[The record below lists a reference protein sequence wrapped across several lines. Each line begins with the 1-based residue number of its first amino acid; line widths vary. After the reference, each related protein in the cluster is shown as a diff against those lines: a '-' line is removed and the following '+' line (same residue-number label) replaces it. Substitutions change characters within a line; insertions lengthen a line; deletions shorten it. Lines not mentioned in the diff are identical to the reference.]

1 MAKISK
7 DMWQQLPKEEK
18 DKDLILR
25 PSLTYW
31 QDAWRRLKQNKFSM
45 LGLATIIILAILA
58 TFAPM
63 VIAHDYSSQNLSLA
77 NIPAKIRIYKVSDDS
92 YVYVH
97 REYKIYNVTAK
108 GEILK
113 RIREKEKNMKDNY
126 NIYELNGNTIKLDYH
141 FARLKGD
148 KNPENIKFKLY
159 VNDKEVSS
167 SKNVRNKSYLF
178 GTDTL
183 GRDLLARVLFGAR
196 ISLFIALIATVV
208 NFFIGVVYGGTS
220 GYLGGK
226 IDNIMMRIVD
236 IISVIPLL
244 LYVILLTVLIGTGLK
259 SIIIAIGSV
268 YWVGMARIVRGQVL
282 SLKEQEYVLAARTL
296 GASTMRIM
304 FRHLIPNAMG
314 PIIVAMTMMIPSA
327 IFTEAFLSFIGLGV
341 SPPIASWGTL
351 ASDALTGLR
360 SYPYQLFY
368 PSAAICITML
378 AFNFLGD
385 GLRDALDPRLR
396 K

>member
-1 MAKISK
+1 MANISK
-7 DMWQQLPKEEK
+7 DKWQKLSKENK
-18 DKDLILR
+18 DKEQILR

-45 LGLATIIILAILA
+45 LGLVTIIFLSLMAA
-58 TFAPM
+58 FAPM
-63 VIAHDYSSQNLSLA
+63 VISHDYKTQNLQLA
-77 NIPAKIRIYKVSDDS
+77 NIPAKIEIYKVDEDS

-97 REYKIYNVTAK
+97 KEYKLYNVTSK
-108 GEILK
+108 GEVLK
-113 RIREKEKNMKDNY
+113 RIREKKRDLTQNFNL
-126 NIYELNGNTIKLDYH
+126 YELNGKTIKLDYRY
-141 FARLKGD
+141 ARLKGD
-148 KNPENIKFKLY
+148 DNPDGIKFKLY
-159 VNDKEVSS
+159 VDDKEITE
-167 SKNVRNKSYLF
+167 SKRVRNKSYLF
-178 GTDTL
+178 GTDSL
-183 GRDLLARVLFGAR
+183 GRDVLARVLYGAR
-196 ISLFIALIATVV
+196 ISLFIALVATVV

-220 GYLGGK
+220 GYIGGK
-226 IDNIMMRIVD
+226 IDNMMMRIVD

-296 GASTMRIM
+296 GASTTRIM

-341 SPPIASWGTL
+341 SPPVASWGTL

-368 PSAAICITML
+368 PSAAISITML